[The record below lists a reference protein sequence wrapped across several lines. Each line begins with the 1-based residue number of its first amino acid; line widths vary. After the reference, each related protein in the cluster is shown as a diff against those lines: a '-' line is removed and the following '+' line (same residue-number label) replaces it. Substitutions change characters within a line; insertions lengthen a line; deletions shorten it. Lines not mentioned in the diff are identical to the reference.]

1 MNDRWTTDHVLS
13 LAPDAASQKAAA
25 KLSRPAPWAQT
36 GADAE
41 AVWGACKGSGSRPY
55 QTVVALDG
63 PAYHCSCPSRKFPCK
78 HALGLLLLWSAG
90 GVPEAGPARSAEAT
104 APGVAVAAPA
114 AAVAPDW
121 AESWLAGRR
130 ERAGRSAAAASG
142 GDGGSAAPA
151 EGSARDEAAAA
162 ARRQRRETRVAAGA
176 EELLTRLADQIRS
189 GLAEAPARG
198 YAFWDGVAARMVD
211 AQAPGLAARA
221 RDLGALPASGAQWP
235 TRLLEEYALLH
246 LLATGYRQREVLPA
260 PLVAT
265 IRSRVGFTVDNAEV
279 LRAGPL
285 VRDQWLVLGSR
296 DTADDRLT
304 TRRLWLRGAASGRD
318 ALLLSFGRPG
328 IAPELSLPTGLELDA
343 ELAFHPAVPVLRAA
357 LGPRHSAPGRPSY
370 TRPRGVSIDDALG
383 SYAAALA
390 GDPWLDSWPTV
401 IADATPVPTEGGW
414 QLVDGTGAVPLFA
427 PSPWRLLAASAGRPL
442 TVFGECG
449 HRGFHAVTCWTDAGP
464 LTL

>member
-1 MNDRWTTDHVLS
+1 
-13 LAPDAASQKAAA
+13 
-25 KLSRPAPWAQT
+25 
-36 GADAE
+36 
-41 AVWGACKGSGSRPY
+41 
-55 QTVVALDG
+55 
-63 PAYHCSCPSRKFPCK
+63 
-78 HALGLLLLWSAG
+78 
-90 GVPEAGPARSAEAT
+90 
-104 APGVAVAAPA
+104 
-114 AAVAPDW
+114 
-121 AESWLAGRR
+121 
-130 ERAGRSAAAASG
+130 
-142 GDGGSAAPA
+142 
-151 EGSARDEAAAA
+151 
-162 ARRQRRETRVAAGA
+162 
-176 EELLTRLADQIRS
+176 
-189 GLAEAPARG
+189 
-198 YAFWDGVAARMVD
+198 MVD
-211 AQAPGLAARA
+211 AQAPGLASRA

-235 TRLLEEYALLH
+235 TRLLEEYAMLH
-246 LLATGYRQREVLPA
+246 LLATGCRRRETLPA
-260 PLVAT
+260 PLAAT
-265 IRSRVGFTVDNAEV
+265 ILSRVGFTVDNAEV

-304 TRRLWLRGAASGRD
+304 TRRLWLRGAGSGRD

-357 LGPRHSAPGRPSY
+357 LGTRHSAPTRPSFA
-370 TRPRGVSIDDALG
+370 RPRGVSIDDALG

-414 QLVDGTGAVPLFA
+414 QLVDATGAVPLFA

-464 LTL
+464 LAL